1 MQVSISGGRQ
11 FEAGDVV
18 FGRAVFDGKR
28 QPRRKGIV
36 LGPWTE
42 GDTMRVVIWWYRLG
56 AASGDTSSL
65 MWNDE
70 LSPAGDIWDFSARL
84 ARELA
89 RDGWGYSRAEW
100 VVDMLSRHSA
110 RMCSLGASFPVND

>member
-1 MQVSISGGRQ
+1 MKVSISGGRQ

-18 FGRAVFDGKR
+18 FGRAVFEGKR

-42 GDTMRVVIWWYRLG
+42 GDTKRVVVWWFRLG

-89 RDGWGYSRAEW
+89 RDGGNYSRADR
-100 VVDMLSRHSA
+100 VADLLSRHAA
-110 RMCSLGASFPVND
+110 RMRSLGASFPVNA